1 MDIRVSSLW
10 RYPVKSM
17 AGASMPSLAVT
28 DWGPNLDRR
37 WMVIDS
43 QKRFIT
49 QRQLPRMCRLSAS
62 LSDAGIRIQSLDEP
76 SLFIDVPEPMQAP
89 QYEVAVWSDNCAAMD
104 AGDEVATWLSD
115 ILGKSLR
122 LCFMAETT
130 HRQVDTQFAELGSR
144 VSFADGFPFLLCSEA
159 SLAVLS
165 KALGRGLAV
174 QRFRPN
180 IVVAGSEAFAED
192 EWRRIRI
199 ANIEFDVL
207 KPCSR
212 CAIPT
217 VNLDTAERE
226 ADVFKMLRA
235 ERSKNGE
242 VYFGQNLVHRG
253 SGELAVGQRVEVLE

>member
-1 MDIRVSSLW
+1 M
-10 RYPVKSM
+10 
-17 AGASMPSLAVT
+17 
-28 DWGPNLDRR
+28 
-37 WMVIDS
+37 
-43 QKRFIT
+43 
-49 QRQLPRMCRLSAS
+49 
-62 LSDAGIRIQSLDEP
+62 
-76 SLFIDVPEPMQAP
+76 
-89 QYEVAVWSDNCAAMD
+89 
-104 AGDEVATWLSD
+104 
-115 ILGKSLR
+115 
-122 LCFMAETT
+122 
-130 HRQVDTQFAELGSR
+130 
-144 VSFADGFPFLLCSEA
+144 
-159 SLAVLS
+159 
-165 KALGRGLAV
+165 